1 MQRLLCLIYKARR
14 YTCMEKTNL
23 YMMYI
28 NKVFENLR
36 MVKFQKL
43 RKGVTVRPEE
53 IHKEL

>member
-1 MQRLLCLIYKARR
+1 
-14 YTCMEKTNL
+14 MEKTNL